1 MNKLFLKQTSR
12 RIIENHY
19 PSTLK
24 SICWRVN
31 SLLNLIEILAEKEKT
46 TPKEISAYALQLIS
60 NDKYDAK
67 TAAFVKKLFAK
78 EHTHQP
84 ALCP

>member
-12 RIIENHY
+12 GIIENHY

-24 SICWRVN
+24 SVLLRPS
-31 SLLNLIEILAEKEKT
+31 SLLGLIEILAEKAKT
-46 TPKEISAYALQLIS
+46 TPNEISAFALQMIT

-67 TAAFVKKLFAK
+67 TAAFVRKLFAK
-78 EHTHQP
+78 
-84 ALCP
+84 